1 MEWLFPAILMFAIY
15 LWIRGHDM
23 PGGGFA
29 AGIALSIALIV
40 QYMAAGTRSVEARL
54 HVQPVRWIGSG
65 MLLAILTGAGPWLFG
80 RPFLT
85 SYFRYVDLPLIGQIP
100 VASALLFDLAVFLV
114 VVGATALVLIALAH
128 QSLRKPFVPGPP
140 QPVQRRGAG

>member
-1 MEWLFPAILMFAIY
+1 MEWLFPVILVFAVY

-29 AGIALSIALIV
+29 AGITLSIALIV
-40 QYMAAGTRSVEARL
+40 QYMAAGTRRVEARL
-54 HVQPVRWIGSG
+54 RVQPARWIGYG
-65 MLLAILTGAGPWLFG
+65 MLLAVLTGAGAWLFG

-85 SYFRYVDLPLIGQIP
+85 SHFSYLDIPLLGRMP
-100 VASALLFDLAVFLV
+100 VASALLFDLAVFLL

-128 QSLRKPFVPGPP
+128 QSIRRPFVP
-140 QPVQRRGAG
+140 PVRPAPLEGEG